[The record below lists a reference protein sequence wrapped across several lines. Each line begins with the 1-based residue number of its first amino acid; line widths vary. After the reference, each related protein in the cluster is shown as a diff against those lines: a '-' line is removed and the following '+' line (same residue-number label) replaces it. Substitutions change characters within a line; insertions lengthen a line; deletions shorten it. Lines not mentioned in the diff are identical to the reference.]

1 MTDNSDETKGQ
12 TLWDPASDEP
22 IRVPKARHPIANAI
36 LIMCGL
42 FAMASPL
49 LLWISWTK
57 EMLTTIFFTSLVCI
71 VICYIIVRLD
81 PE

>member
-1 MTDNSDETKGQ
+1 MYLKHVIPSPTRFSSCADY
-12 TLWDPASDEP
+12 LPWRAHPAVD
-22 IRVPKARHPIANAI
+22 
-36 LIMCGL
+36 
-42 FAMASPL
+42 F
-49 LLWISWTK
+49 WTK